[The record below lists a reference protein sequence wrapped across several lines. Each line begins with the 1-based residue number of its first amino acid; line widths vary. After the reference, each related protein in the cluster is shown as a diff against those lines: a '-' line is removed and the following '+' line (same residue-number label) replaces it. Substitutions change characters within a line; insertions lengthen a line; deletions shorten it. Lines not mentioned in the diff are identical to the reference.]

1 MITRCPRKVAY
12 IKRAFGNG
20 RAAAARQRNL
30 PGTIL
35 RKKRPLLSRLNQA
48 YISLALIPE
57 DTDGSRTVS
66 LARYGAYE
74 VRLVE
79 FPPSLASDAFPFWL
93 KLYRRD
99 LRTSLDSR
107 CCQDLDHA
115 EAVAEHLVS
124 RAKQLHRADARPVPS
139 S

>member
-1 MITRCPRKVAY
+1 M
-12 IKRAFGNG
+12 RALGN
-20 RAAAARQRNL
+20 RRTAAARQRNL
-30 PGTIL
+30 PDTIL

-48 YISLALIPE
+48 YISLAFIPE

-79 FPPSLASDAFPFWL
+79 FPPSRASDAFPFWL

-99 LRTSLDSR
+99 VRTLLDSR
-107 CCQDLDHA
+107 CCQDLDDA
-115 EAVAEHLVS
+115 ETIAEHLVS
-124 RAKQLHRADARPVPS
+124 RAKQLHRAHAGS
-139 S
+139 AAAS

>member
-1 MITRCPRKVAY
+1 MQA
-12 IKRAFGNG
+12 AFGN
-20 RAAAARQRNL
+20 RCMAAAGQRN
-30 PGTIL
+30 PPDTIL

-57 DTDGSRTVS
+57 DSDGSKTVS

-79 FPPSLASDAFPFWL
+79 FPPSPASDAFPFWL

-115 EAVAEHLVS
+115 EAVAELLVA
-124 RAKQLHRADARPVPS
+124 RARKLHRGHGTRSALS
-139 S
+139 